1 MRILFVINP
10 RSGSKNH
17 KQTEEELKA
26 HCLAN
31 AIEFKIHFL
40 SKDKDQATLQS
51 IISSFSPQV
60 VVACGGDG
68 TVNFVGSVL
77 LDKDILFSIVP
88 LGSANGL
95 ATALGIRLETKIIVE
110 KILKKKFIHMDV
122 LHINNRFN
130 CFHLSSLGLN
140 AQLVKK
146 YDDADDKG
154 MWGYAKH
161 FVSTI
166 AHSKPKKYI
175 FQLNG
180 DKFKKHADMIT
191 FANAKKYGTG
201 AVVNPDGKIN
211 DGKFEVCIFRPFP
224 WYELLSLSYHF
235 FFGNLK
241 KSPFVKIIPTNK
253 VQVISESKEI
263 LEIDGDVQGEFSQI
277 DVEVQK
283 GALKMIY
290 GDQ

>member
-1 MRILFVINP
+1 MRILFILNP
-10 RSGSKNH
+10 RSGAKNH
-17 KQTEEELKA
+17 KQTEEQLKSNCA
-26 HCLAN
+26 GN
-31 AIEFKIHFL
+31 AIDFKIHHL
-40 SKDKDQATLQS
+40 PKDKDQATLKS
-51 IISSFSPQV
+51 VISSFSPEV

-68 TVNFVGSVL
+68 TVNFVASVL
-77 LDKDILFSIVP
+77 LGTDILFSIVP

-95 ATALGIRLETKIIVE
+95 ATALGIRLEIKTIIE
-110 KILKKKFIHMDV
+110 KILKKDFIHMDV
-122 LHINNRFN
+122 LRINNRFN

-161 FVSTI
+161 FVTTI
-166 AHSKPKKYI
+166 SQAKPKKYL

-180 DKFKKHADMIT
+180 DKIEKHADMVT

-224 WYELLSLSYHF
+224 WYQLFSLSYHF

-241 KSPFVKIIPTNK
+241 KSPFVKIIPTSK
-253 VQVISESKEI
+253 VKVVSESKEI
-263 LEIDGDVQGEFSQI
+263 LEIDGDVEGEFSKI

-283 GALKMIY
+283 GALKMIA
-290 GDQ
+290 GDL